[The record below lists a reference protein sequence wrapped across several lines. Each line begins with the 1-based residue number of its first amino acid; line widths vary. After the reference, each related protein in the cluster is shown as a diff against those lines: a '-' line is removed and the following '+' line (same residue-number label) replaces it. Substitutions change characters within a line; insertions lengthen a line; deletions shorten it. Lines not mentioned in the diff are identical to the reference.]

1 MDLLLALLVTCL
13 AKVVMLTLAN
23 AMMAI
28 IQQTRLLTFVIIVT
42 QEKELKVDVQI
53 KMPVQDVLLNMDLIT
68 MGSVK
73 LVIHHL
79 IVWNVHLLRFVQ
91 NVISDQVLMLY
102 IRLASNVIFIVM
114 EDVQNKDMEDVTEMA
129 TLNAI
134 QILFIV
140 LNTLCVVFIVQVL
153 IAKNVIMI

>member
-1 MDLLLALLVTCL
+1 M
-13 AKVVMLTLAN
+13 
-23 AMMAI
+23 
-28 IQQTRLLTFVIIVT
+28 
-42 QEKELKVDVQI
+42 DVQI